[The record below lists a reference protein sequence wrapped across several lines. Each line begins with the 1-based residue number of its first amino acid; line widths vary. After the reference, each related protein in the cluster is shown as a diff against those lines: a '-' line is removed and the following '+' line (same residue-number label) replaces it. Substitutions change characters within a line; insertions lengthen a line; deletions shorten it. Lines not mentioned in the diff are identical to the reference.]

1 MSVHVQVMLT
11 GEMKESRE
19 GRVDLKGVSGKGLKV
34 VVDFAYTGRW
44 LLLKMINQFHSS
56 LAMTHC

>member
-34 VVDFAYTGRW
+34 VVDFAYTGGW
-44 LLLKMINQFHSS
+44 LLYDKSISVVFGNNTLK
-56 LAMTHC
+56 